1 MDLETVSHELETLSK
16 ERLKKMYIGNGAQ
29 EPVFGCATGAMKPL
43 SKQIKKNQPLAEELY
58 ATGNYDLMYFA
69 GVIADAEAMTEA
81 DFERWMDQ
89 AYFYMLSDFVVAV
102 SLSESPIAQSVADK
116 WIASGEELRVS
127 AGYSCY
133 CWLLGRLKDDQ
144 FDTEKLSLMLDR
156 VAKGIHEAPERA
168 KASMNNF
175 VYTIGLSYKPL
186 HNKALKVAN
195 EIGKVTVLRA
205 NKKPQILDAYASI
218 QKEVE
223 RGRVG
228 FKRRYVRC

>member
-1 MDLETVSHELETLSK
+1 
-16 ERLKKMYIGNGAQ
+16 
-29 EPVFGCATGAMKPL
+29 
-43 SKQIKKNQPLAEELY
+43 
-58 ATGNYDLMYFA
+58 
-69 GVIADAEAMTEA
+69 
-81 DFERWMDQ
+81 MDQ